1 MFDDIIIASH
11 FSHNHST
18 ILLLISN
25 SQLWKDEAPQK
36 FILHGKVI
44 PGIWVCIQW
53 FFTYVTFVVCFAAL
67 QNIGLQLALFQGLP
81 TAHFWLLASNKNWM
95 VGMPGNEAML
105 QQNCVF
111 TSTFKVSSVQHT
123 TDCLSHCS
131 HTIPDTITTQSSW
144 WASPWCNQCTHSSN
158 SCSSHLCPSEWYCC
172 VCQCIGWH
180 CYW

>member
-1 MFDDIIIASH
+1 MYNLFKSKQLDIKLTIVKRQSPTKIHLAWQGNTWYLSMYTVVLYLCYFCSLFCSLTKYRATASLVPKP
-11 FSHNHST
+11 ST
-18 ILLLISN
+18 
-25 SQLWKDEAPQK
+25 
-36 FILHGKVI
+36 
-44 PGIWVCIQW
+44 
-53 FFTYVTFVVCFAAL
+53 T
-67 QNIGLQLALFQGLP
+67 
-81 TAHFWLLASNKNWM
+81 HFWLLASNKNWM

-105 QQNCVF
+105 QQNCIF
-111 TSTFKVSSVQHT
+111 TSTFKVSSLQHT

-158 SCSSHLCPSEWYCC
+158 SCSSHLCPSEWCCC